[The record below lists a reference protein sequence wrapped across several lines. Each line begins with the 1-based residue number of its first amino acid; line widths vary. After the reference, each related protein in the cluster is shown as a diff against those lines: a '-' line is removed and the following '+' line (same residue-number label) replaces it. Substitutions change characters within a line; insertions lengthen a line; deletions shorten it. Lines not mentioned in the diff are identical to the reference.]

1 MQPLV
6 VASVPARHVY
16 TRHLAHPA
24 VPVARVATPAET
36 YRATQMITAEWV
48 QVHAEGVDVAHV
60 HFGFGDVTDRDWRE
74 WRAALAAHRIPLV
87 YTVHDL
93 DNPHVA
99 DQERHHRQVAFLC
112 RSADEVITLTD
123 AAADRVRQ
131 RTGRRAT
138 VIPHP
143 HVADLD
149 TIAATVRPR
158 RDTFTVAIHGKD
170 QRAGIDARP
179 FVDAVLDVMA
189 DRADVHLRLDVAPD
203 LVDSAP
209 EEYRHL
215 AAAASHP
222 RVAFHHTGWLD
233 DADFWRYLSDVDL
246 VVLPYRLGTH
256 SGWAEACVDLGTP
269 VAAPAHMPIV
279 DQHPPPRILP
289 LHTDAEGRPDRDGLA
304 GMIDRLRHGS
314 RPRPASPRWRDAQR
328 LDIARAHELV
338 YRRAIARLAEP
349 ADTTTRPD
357 PPGDDG
363 QDDRERVIDLTR
375 AGAPVPTATAAS

>member
-24 VPVARVATPAET
+24 VPVARVATPAAT
-36 YRATQMITAEWV
+36 YRATQMISAEWV
-48 QVHAEGVDVAHV
+48 QVHAEGIDVAHV
-60 HFGFGDVTDRDWRE
+60 HFGFGDVTDRAWRE

-93 DNPHVA
+93 DNPHVDA
-99 DQERHHRQVAFLC
+99 QERHHRQVAFLC
-112 RSADEVITLTD
+112 RTAEEVITLTA

-131 RTGRRAT
+131 RTGRRAI

-143 HVADLD
+143 HVVDLA
-149 TIAATVRPR
+149 TIAATDRPR
-158 RDTFTVAIHGKD
+158 RETFTVAIHGKD

-179 FVDAVLDVMA
+179 FVGAVLDVMA
-189 DRADVHLRLDVAPD
+189 DRPDVHLRLDVAPE
-203 LVDSAP
+203 LVDRAP

-215 AAAASHP
+215 AATAAHP

-233 DADFWRYLSDVDL
+233 DPALWRYLADVDL

-256 SGWAEACVDLGTP
+256 SGWAEACLDLGTP

-279 DQHPPPRILP
+279 DQHPAPRILP
-289 LHTDAEGRPDRDGLA
+289 LTIDASGRPDPDALA
-304 GMIDRLRHGS
+304 GIIDRLRHGT
-314 RPRPASPRWRDAQR
+314 RPAPVSPRWRDVQR
-328 LDIARAHELV
+328 LDIARAHETV
-338 YRRAIARLAEP
+338 YRRAIERLAEH
-349 ADTTTRPD
+349 ADSSADEEPL
-357 PPGDDG
+357 G
-363 QDDRERVIDLTR
+363 RVIDLIGVE
-375 AGAPVPTATAAS
+375 ASEPTTAAVP